1 MANQQLNASAN
12 AQAEVIINL
21 TPHLATPDQASA
33 GLIDMPEDGG
43 LRAALTEALSFNHQ
57 PDQEELLRRARRVVG
72 IMADYAGGMTALQG
86 RKVMLGGFSALMHPP
101 SGSLPEGGNAG
112 GVCLPWSLR
121 VRGPV
126 AARRL
131 RPEDGDL
138 PPWWIH
144 LGELTHPVP
153 TS

>member
-1 MANQQLNASAN
+1 MANATLNASAN

-86 RKVMLGGFSALMHPP
+86 RKVMLGGFSALMHPLQAACLKAGMQVGYAYP
-101 SGSLPEGGNAG
+101 GLCECVDQLQPDGSVLKMAIFRHGGFIW
-112 GVCLPWSLR
+112 VS
-121 VRGPV
+121 
-126 AARRL
+126 
-131 RPEDGDL
+131 
-138 PPWWIH
+138 
-144 LGELTHPVP
+144 
-153 TS
+153 

>member
-1 MANQQLNASAN
+1 MANATLNASAN

-21 TPHLATPDQASA
+21 TQHLATPDQASA

-86 RKVMLGGFSALMHPP
+86 HKVMLGGFSALMHPLQAACLKAGMQVGYAYLGP
-101 SGSLPEGGNAG
+101 CEWVDQLQPDGSVLKMAIFRHGGFIW
-112 GVCLPWSLR
+112 VS
-121 VRGPV
+121 
-126 AARRL
+126 
-131 RPEDGDL
+131 
-138 PPWWIH
+138 
-144 LGELTHPVP
+144 
-153 TS
+153 